1 MSPTNLDWPL
11 MRNNITREDLDRV
24 ITHLSQPEPR
34 LTHGERVRAFERE
47 WSDWLGVKYSVL
59 VNSGASANL
68 LTLALLR
75 EQRAGGE
82 VILPPLGWV
91 SDVAAVLQNGFTPVF
106 VDVDRRTL
114 GIDPQQV
121 IDRITPHTRAVLA
134 IHILGYNALTTELIA
149 ELDRRGIALLE
160 GA

>member
-1 MSPTNLDWPL
+1 MRLLDWPL
-11 MRNNITREDLDRV
+11 MRNNITREDLDLV
-24 ITHLSQPEPR
+24 IAHLSQPEPR
-34 LTHGERVRAFERE
+34 LTHGEKVRAFERE

-91 SDVAAVLQNGFTPVF
+91 SDVAAVLQNALLLCLQILT
-106 VDVDRRTL
+106 
-114 GIDPQQV
+114 
-121 IDRITPHTRAVLA
+121 AVRW
-134 IHILGYNALTTELIA
+134 ELI
-149 ELDRRGIALLE
+149 RNR
-160 GA
+160 

>member
-1 MSPTNLDWPL
+1 

-24 ITHLSQPEPR
+24 IAHLSQPEPR

-82 VILPPLGWV
+82 VILPPSSLRESSDGNRRCRGRAGWT
-91 SDVAAVLQNGFTPVF
+91 NG
-106 VDVDRRTL
+106 
-114 GIDPQQV
+114 
-121 IDRITPHTRAVLA
+121 
-134 IHILGYNALTTELIA
+134 
-149 ELDRRGIALLE
+149 RGAWS
-160 GA
+160 